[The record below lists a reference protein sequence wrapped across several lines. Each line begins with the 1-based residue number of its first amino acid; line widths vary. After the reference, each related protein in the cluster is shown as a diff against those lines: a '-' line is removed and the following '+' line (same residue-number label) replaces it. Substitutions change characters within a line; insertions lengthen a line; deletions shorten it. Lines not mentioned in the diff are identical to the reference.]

1 MSSDSPHDDINGEEA
16 AQSGAGSRNREQLDR
31 IGALLAEAQ
40 VLWEAMPDDDQS
52 LIEPV
57 GGAWSGVGAHISE
70 ANSAFRKGAWSGVGA
85 HISEA
90 NSAFRK
96 LDDLPAVDLEDS
108 DTIIAFE
115 HDGVSINNPFMS
127 SCGRFEVDPRTYGFV
142 EEETGGGCLALVKR
156 FADGRHIML
165 TDEGGSQL
173 PENTQDCMIGLYDVD
188 REMLVCRTMST
199 QIALADAELQG
210 DELPKPG

>member
-16 AQSGAGSRNREQLDR
+16 AQSGAVSRNREQLDR

-40 VLWEAMPDDDQS
+40 ALWEAMPDDDQS

-57 GGAWSGVGAHISE
+57 G
-70 ANSAFRKGAWSGVGA
+70 GAWSGVGA

-188 REMLVCRTMST
+188 REMLVCRTMSA

-210 DELPKPG
+210 DEPPKPG

>member
-57 GGAWSGVGAHISE
+57 G
-70 ANSAFRKGAWSGVGA
+70 GAWSGVGA

-188 REMLVCRTMST
+188 REMLVCRTMSA

-210 DELPKPG
+210 DEPPKPG